1 MKAILGRKMEM
12 TQVFDEDGNL
22 IPVTA
27 IKAGPCVVVQVK
39 TEEKDGYR
47 AAQVGLVESFSAR
60 KWTKPLQG
68 HVDKAGVP
76 PVRVL
81 REIPLEAGEE
91 VAAGDAFLCDVFEA
105 GDTVTVVGTSKG
117 KGYQGVVRRHG
128 FAGGR
133 ATHGSMFHRAPGAIG
148 NSAWPS
154 RVIKGKRMPG
164 QMGDK
169 RVTIKNLRVVQVD
182 GDNDIL
188 LVRGAIPGARNSLV
202 LIRAAQGGGKG
213 A

>member
-12 TQVFDEDGNL
+12 TQVYDEEGNL

-27 IKAGPCVVVQVK
+27 IKAGPCVIVQVK

-47 AAQVGLVESFSAR
+47 AAQIGLVEPFSRR
-60 KWTKPLQG
+60 KWSKPHQG
-68 HVDKAGVP
+68 HVDSAGVP
-76 PVRVL
+76 PVKVL
-81 REIPLEAGEE
+81 REVPLDEGEE
-91 VAAGDAFLCDVFEA
+91 VQVGDAFLCDVFQP
-105 GDTVTVVGTSKG
+105 GDMVTIMGTSKG

-128 FAGGR
+128 FSGGR

-164 QMGDK
+164 QMGNK
-169 RVTIKNLRVVQVD
+169 RVTVKNLKIVQVD
-182 GDNDIL
+182 GENDL
-188 LVRGAIPGARNSLV
+188 VLVRGAIPGARNSLV
-202 LIRAAQGGGKG
+202 LVRAAQGGRKG